1 QNAVKIENVFATQHE
16 ILQVSSLRANS
27 NFLTPKTGITSADTW
42 TGVLLWVRN
51 VLLNWTVF
59 IPALLFAVLAPNFYL
74 ALMTWFATLAPTRAG
89 LFGYDL
95 SLVLLWT
102 AGISLTTATWQAARN
117 MPSHRNVHDLSSR
130 SITWQIVGPLLLWA
144 GLVPLLLVAGGYN
157 TNLTFEMFGAS
168 ESILFWLIV
177 FSFGAKIV
185 GYVIAA
191 ATSRRKFLLYLKNV
205 PTWVIVSAIATGALW
220 LAITIIDHLS
230 TLIPEKDHLLMSGG
244 STFESVAASVL
255 ALSILGPL
263 GATLAHL
270 LLSTLYVGFRYAGFQ
285 DDADREWL
293 ARVSAVSVFPALLW
307 AVFALIC
314 LFLPILFIDN
324 DWLR

>member
-1 QNAVKIENVFATQHE
+1 GILQVLAYRGLLTQFQYLSTVSGGGYIGGWLLRWIAEDPQQNAVKIENVFATQHE

-144 GLVPLLLVAGGYN
+144 GLVPL
-157 TNLTFEMFGAS
+157 
-168 ESILFWLIV
+168 
-177 FSFGAKIV
+177 
-185 GYVIAA
+185 
-191 ATSRRKFLLYLKNV
+191 
-205 PTWVIVSAIATGALW
+205 
-220 LAITIIDHLS
+220 
-230 TLIPEKDHLLMSGG
+230 
-244 STFESVAASVL
+244 
-255 ALSILGPL
+255 
-263 GATLAHL
+263 
-270 LLSTLYVGFRYAGFQ
+270 
-285 DDADREWL
+285 
-293 ARVSAVSVFPALLW
+293 
-307 AVFALIC
+307 
-314 LFLPILFIDN
+314 
-324 DWLR
+324 